1 MMGGRGS
8 PDSEILTI
16 AVVAAKDVSRHHERA
31 APLQIDGHRY
41 WRDRIGVARVNRR
54 LYQHA
59 DGMVWIPANVGGA
72 SPRAT
77 GSSSIASPHRRLF
90 AAGRAP
96 GAVGRRRGANAAG
109 SVPPNERS
117 SLDGAC
123 SSSAARMA
131 CPCTF
136 RCCPPPRTPPACGGD
151 WGGASGLPAGAQLLG
166 VAANNYSPQQRG

>member
-77 GSSSIASPHRRLF
+77 GSSSRASPRQR

-96 GAVGRRRGANAAG
+96 GAVGRRPVADPTGAARRN
-109 SVPPNERS
+109 RRR

-123 SSSAARMA
+123 ISSAACIKR
-131 CPCTF
+131 
-136 RCCPPPRTPPACGGD
+136 
-151 WGGASGLPAGAQLLG
+151 
-166 VAANNYSPQQRG
+166 